1 MFGVN
6 KCFDACFVEY
16 VATGRATGCNSTR
29 DLAFTFYFIQTHHTS
44 ERNRVSNKQN
54 APQAQNKQNGANT
67 QTEHGMFTMSLG
79 RGGSPPHP
87 QYVEQTEQM
96 NGTEQT
102 NIMEPTDQ
110 CWNTVVVRY
119 VEYTTRQGAV
129 NGFRSKQRSQCSEQQ
144 SER

>member
-1 MFGVN
+1 MFCVN

-54 APQAQNKQNGANT
+54 APQAQNKRNGANA

-79 RGGSPPHP
+79 REGVLPPCTTPRPPPPH
-87 QYVEQTEQM
+87 YVEQTEQM

-102 NIMEPTDQ
+102 NITEPTDQ
-110 CWNTVVVRY
+110 CWNTVVVLCGIHHA
-119 VEYTTRQGAV
+119 TRCCKWV
-129 NGFRSKQRSQCSEQQ
+129 
-144 SER
+144 